1 MSVRKTPL
9 LIFGSQSNPDEMISK
24 LLVMCSSTSFVAVFH
39 GKASR
44 RPQTSKSMRKL
55 EKRSRQHPLLNLWKV
70 IPVRLLLQNVVPKA
84 DVCEDE
90 FSIYLN
96 YVRKLT
102 FDETP
107 DYDFLRGLFDLA
119 LSNSGEMD
127 DGVYDWMMLNN
138 GQGWESS
145 GVSCTILRDPCAH

>member
-1 MSVRKTPL
+1 M
-9 LIFGSQSNPDEMISK
+9 
-24 LLVMCSSTSFVAVFH
+24 
-39 GKASR
+39 
-44 RPQTSKSMRKL
+44 
-55 EKRSRQHPLLNLWKV
+55 
-70 IPVRLLLQNVVPKA
+70 
-84 DVCEDE
+84 
-90 FSIYLN
+90 
-96 YVRKLT
+96 RKLT

-145 GVSCTILRDPCAH
+145 GVSYTI